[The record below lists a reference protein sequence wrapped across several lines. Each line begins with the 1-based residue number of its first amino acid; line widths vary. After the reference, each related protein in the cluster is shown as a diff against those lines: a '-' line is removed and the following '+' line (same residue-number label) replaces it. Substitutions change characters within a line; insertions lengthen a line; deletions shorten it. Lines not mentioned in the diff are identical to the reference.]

1 MSVHITC
8 LFPFKDNQIT
18 KKKLRFYVD
27 KIEKPK
33 RIHVLLLWPHLYYI
47 DFVNDDSTTSS
58 TPEQEKRQTSLRDN
72 FYEKIRVIL
81 MLNVFY
87 VKIV

>member
-1 MSVHITC
+1 MGSYYFFQTPFHYQKIITC
-8 LFPFKDNQIT
+8 N
-18 KKKLRFYVD
+18 VS

-47 DFVNDDSTTSS
+47 DFVKDDSTTSS
-58 TPEQEKRQTSLRDN
+58 TPEQEKRQTLLRDY